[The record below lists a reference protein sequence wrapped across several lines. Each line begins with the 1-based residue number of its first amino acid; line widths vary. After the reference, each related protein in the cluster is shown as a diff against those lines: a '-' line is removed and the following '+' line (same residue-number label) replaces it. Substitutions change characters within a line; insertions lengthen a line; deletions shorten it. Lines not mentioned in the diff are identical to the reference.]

1 MKIGKKTKK
10 SSKTKTGGGINN
22 INNSNNSNSSNSRL
36 NTIRQTYAN
45 KYSQYQLL
53 DYIYDKNTKK
63 LIKVWDHKTN
73 DPNSITAELP
83 GIHNYFVIQGDKK
96 ILIGKFIR

>member
-1 MKIGKKTKK
+1 MKLGKKTKK
-10 SSKTKTGGGINN
+10 SSKTKTGGGINIITI
-22 INNSNNSNSSNSRL
+22 INSKL

-73 DPNSITAELP
+73 DPNSITAGLP

>member
-1 MKIGKKTKK
+1 MLF
-10 SSKTKTGGGINN
+10 N
-22 INNSNNSNSSNSRL
+22 IIKFFFKLILLYLLFNFCLIFLFGWCNNSKL
-36 NTIRQTYAN
+36 NAIRQTYAN

-73 DPNSITAELP
+73 DLNSITAGLP

>member
-22 INNSNNSNSSNSRL
+22 SNNSNSKL

-63 LIKVWDHKTN
+63 LIKVWNHKTN
-73 DPNSITAELP
+73 VPNSITAGLP